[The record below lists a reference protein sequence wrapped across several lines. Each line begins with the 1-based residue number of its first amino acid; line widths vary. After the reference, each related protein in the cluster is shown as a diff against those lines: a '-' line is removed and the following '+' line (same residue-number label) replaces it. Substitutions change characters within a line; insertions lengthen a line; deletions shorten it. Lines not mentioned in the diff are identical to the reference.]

1 MIHGIKYFNED
12 LFYVRKAHFCPDCK
26 AKMKTVKVNRVV
38 NSRSPEAKDFDF
50 SGADGTYAVGNIKF
64 VWKEF
69 ECPSCGSHL
78 TVQHMKEAEGVAP
91 LEKKSNNRMGIVMF
105 VAIAVFL
112 VAIYAI
118 IAGKV

>member
-26 AKMKTVKVNRVV
+26 AKMKTVKVSRVV

-69 ECPSCGSHL
+69 ECPSCGLHL
-78 TVQHMKEAEGVAP
+78 TVQQMKEAEGVAP
-91 LEKKSNNRMGIVMF
+91 LENKKNFRMGDILLALVSF
-105 VAIAVFL
+105 FL
-112 VAIYAI
+112 VI
-118 IAGKV
+118 IFVVIASKS